1 VTATCLVAV
10 LLVVGFTAAPT
21 AAAEGTGVSFDG
33 DGVSVDVGDD
43 VSVDA
48 GGDGVD
54 VEEDVQADEEEPD
67 TEVQTPD
74 AEQTA
79 ATVTD
84 DDDDDGE
91 EESDNEFPEEVCT
104 DVPEEANGEVPYSEL
119 PWVSDLPEEA
129 QPPGVPTDIVTPE
142 AVAGIAVGATPNQC
156 EVQDP
161 NDPSYDP
168 RDGEAGLSGD
178 ITVSRL
184 GEYEGGGVALVF
196 YEATVDDSN
205 DGPGVAGYVGGL
217 GTSEFGDADAEVMV
231 NDGEKD
237 YGVAP
242 RVRYQDNGT
251 TYYAENDVRALN
263 SRLGVEVDC
272 NGEECQPGTRGL
284 PQFVEAPAIPAPTG
298 DDGEEES
305 DNEFPEEVCT
315 DVPEEANGEV
325 PYSELPWVSDLPEEA
340 QPPGVPT
347 DIVTPEAVAGIAVGA
362 TPNQCE
368 VQDPNDPSY
377 DPRDGE
383 AGLSGDITVS
393 RLGEYEGGGVALV
406 FYEATV
412 DDSNDGPGVAGY
424 VGGLGTSEFGDAD
437 AEVMVNDG
445 EKDYGVA
452 PRVRY
457 QDNGTTYYAENDV
470 RALNSRLGVEVDC
483 NGEECQPGTRGLPQ
497 FVEAPAIPAPTSE
510 D

>member
-1 VTATCLVAV
+1 LVAV

-33 DGVSVDVGDD
+33 DGVSVGVGDD
-43 VSVDA
+43 VAVDA

-54 VEEDVQADEEEPD
+54 VEEDVEADEEEPD

-84 DDDDDGE
+84 DDDDD
-91 EESDNEFPEEVCT
+91 EESDNELPEEVCT

-129 QPPGVPTDIVTPE
+129 QPPGVPTDIITPE

-168 RDGEAGLSGD
+168 REGDVDPNADYNVARSGEHEDGA
-178 ITVSRL
+178 
-184 GEYEGGGVALVF
+184 VALVF
-196 YEATVDDSN
+196 YEATIDDSN

-217 GTSEFGDADAEVMV
+217 GTSEFGDADAEVML

-272 NGEECQPGTRGL
+272 
-284 PQFVEAPAIPAPTG
+284 
-298 DDGEEES
+298 D
-305 DNEFPEEVCT
+305 
-315 DVPEEANGEV
+315 
-325 PYSELPWVSDLPEEA
+325 
-340 QPPGVPT
+340 
-347 DIVTPEAVAGIAVGA
+347 
-362 TPNQCE
+362 
-368 VQDPNDPSY
+368 
-377 DPRDGE
+377 
-383 AGLSGDITVS
+383 
-393 RLGEYEGGGVALV
+393 
-406 FYEATV
+406 
-412 DDSNDGPGVAGY
+412 
-424 VGGLGTSEFGDAD
+424 
-437 AEVMVNDG
+437 
-445 EKDYGVA
+445 
-452 PRVRY
+452 
-457 QDNGTTYYAENDV
+457 
-470 RALNSRLGVEVDC
+470 
-483 NGEECQPGTRGLPQ
+483 GEECQPGTRGLPQ